1 MPCSVSNPRPER
13 KERSNFGGVT
23 LVASSEPTS
32 LVFPKSDDEEFV
44 DVHRR

>member
-1 MPCSVSNPRPER
+1 VLGFEPTTGEKRE
-13 KERSNFGGVT
+13 ESNFGAVT

-32 LVFPKSDDEEFV
+32 GVFPKSDDDESV